1 MNKGYDLLVV
11 EDEPVVLSAIKKIVE
26 SENLTMDE
34 APDADTALKKLK
46 TTTYSL
52 LVTDLMLPKT
62 SGFELLQ
69 AIRNDYPKL
78 PVIVIT
84 GYATLESALEAFK
97 LGSFDFIAK
106 PFDTETF
113 LGVVERGLKYSRERL
128 AKPSYSQD
136 CIPVAV
142 QKKDERW
149 SGDIYCLG
157 SHAWTKLFDDGAA
170 EVGVGETFPHMI
182 ENLDRVEI
190 ISVGEEIIMG
200 KCCARFWTK
209 EGMVNMFWAPLSGKV
224 IAVNH
229 AVEENPAMLD
239 SVPYLKGWLL
249 RIIPTNLE
257 SELGQLD
264 CCFRKKTAEEGQVKK
279 G

>member
-1 MNKGYDLLVV
+1 MVV

-34 APDADTALKKLK
+34 AADAHSALKKLK
-46 TTTYSL
+46 TATYSL

-69 AIRNDYPKL
+69 AIKTDYPKL

-84 GYATLESALEAFK
+84 GYATLESALQAFK

-106 PFDTETF
+106 PFDTEAF

-128 AKPSYSQD
+128 ADPSNSPD
-136 CIPVAV
+136 CIPENFR
-142 QKKDERW
+142 KKDERW
-149 SGDIYCLG
+149 PGDIYCLG
-157 SHAWTKLFDDGAA
+157 NHAWIKIFKDGAA
-170 EVGVGETFPHMI
+170 EVGIGETFPQMI
-182 ENLDRVEI
+182 VNLDRVEI
-190 ISVGEEIIMG
+190 VSEGEEIIMG

-209 EGMVNMFWAPLSGKV
+209 EGMVNMFWAPLSGRV
-224 IAVNH
+224 INVNH
-229 AVEENPAMLD
+229 AIEENPGLLD
-239 SVPYLKGWLL
+239 SVPYSQGWLL

-257 SELGQLD
+257 SELEHLD
-264 CCFRKKTAEEGQVKK
+264 RCFSKRTSEEGQVKT